1 MANTQFNVKPDYGVP
16 RPNRKSTLWDGCM
29 FATMAGSIRGHI
41 QAATPQGDRDDVTG
55 QRSTIFTAGGF
66 TPNNVNWQRWSMGR
80 GFDNGD
86 GAVSLNPQGWD
97 GVGGSLYTIQNGF
110 TGAVII
116 RPDAQSTNGQLPF
129 FKRRS
134 QPYGAAQPGWAF
146 TGAAGNLWRFNYS
159 DGVTQRT
166 ITSTTVQDAAGIRSD
181 LIIVTLNDARTTLNM
196 YVNGKLETTVA
207 FAATSIGN
215 PAGEDIKILGY
226 GPLNEVYPG
235 FIPFAAAWPRVLND
249 QERSQLWVDP
259 WIMWRHLLD
268 DYPLMGVPVEAPQ
281 PLALASPIVRA
292 PSLALAAQGIRLAS
306 PVVAQHGVILANQN
320 AIAPAASLAAQC
332 CNCCASGS
340 FVSLF

>member
-1 MANTQFNVKPDYGVP
+1 MAGVAFNLKPDYGVP
-16 RPNRKSTLWDGCM
+16 KRNRKSNLWNGCF

-55 QRSTIFTAGGF
+55 ERSTIFTAGGF
-66 TPNNVNWQRWSMGR
+66 TPNNVCWQRWTMGR

-86 GAVSLNPQGWD
+86 GVVSQNPQGWD
-97 GVGGSLYTIQNGF
+97 GAAGALFQVQNGF
-110 TGAVII
+110 TASVII

-134 QPYGAAQPGWAF
+134 QPYGAAQPGWCF
-146 TGAAGNLWRFNYS
+146 TGAAGNFWRFNYS

-166 ITSTTVQDAAGIRSD
+166 VVSTTVQDPAGLRADMIT
-181 LIIVTLNDARTTLNM
+181 VTLNDARTLLTI
-196 YVNGKLETTVA
+196 YVNGQAEAATA

-226 GPLNEVYPG
+226 GPLNEIYPG
-235 FIPFAAAWPRVLND
+235 FIPFAAAWSNVLSD
-249 QERSQLWVDP
+249 RSIKELYMDP

-268 DYPLMGVPVEAPQ
+268 SDPIREFPPFVAKPISPVMAANVRI
-281 PLALASPIVRA
+281 PLAT
-292 PSLALAAQGIRLAS
+292 LAAQGARIPS
-306 PVVAQHGVILANQN
+306 PVLAPHVLLAPQN
-320 AIAPAASLAAQC
+320 AIAPAAALAAQC

-340 FVSLF
+340 FVSFF